1 MSGTP
6 ASPSQTIR
14 STSGIVFAAIGGAV
28 GVFLL
33 GDAAVR
39 GAWDVVAGFAP
50 WVLLVM
56 WAIYLVFSASY
67 IRLDAD
73 AVAVQNLLRRHRIP
87 WANVTDVYMKYQLMI
102 ETAERSIACWGGPSA
117 GRPPKPGKTG
127 ASLPP
132 SLRVKETVVR
142 EWEARRGE
150 PGATGATVSTWDWP
164 MVAVGG
170 VLAVWALLTLVF

>member
-1 MSGTP
+1 MTGTP

-28 GVFLL
+28 GLFLL

-39 GAWDVVAGFAP
+39 GAWDVVASFAP

-56 WAIYLVFSASY
+56 WAIYVVFSASY

-87 WANVTDVYMKYQLMI
+87 WANVTDVRMKYQLMI
-102 ETAERSIACWGGPSA
+102 ETAERSIACWAGPSA

-127 ASLPP
+127 GSLPP
-132 SLRVKETVVR
+132 ALRVKETVVR
-142 EWEARRGE
+142 EWDDHRDDAS
-150 PGATGATVSTWDWP
+150 ATGATVSTWDWLLA
-164 MVAVGG
+164 AVGG
-170 VLAVWALLTLVF
+170 VLAVWALLSLVF